1 MFPLIP
7 VLQKPAEEYQAL
19 IERHS
24 HHWEKSEAFWLLK
37 PNEHAIEFACN
48 SAFLSDADT
57 SEVPWKTHYTNEE
70 MDKLTWVREFFENDV
85 TIAKTYLAL
94 GVPIGRIVNPVY
106 INMPLCRD
114 KLKAGWRVTSDRG
127 TDSAMPPG
135 IHGRLMVRI
144 WRFTVAEGV
153 RVLASAPVQQRQA
166 FAWAMH
172 DAFLFLRP
180 FRDGNGRTAR
190 LALQSIR
197 RELSLLPVY
206 IDKEQRNIHRERAK
220 FFNKELFVPY
230 LRSKFSIEA

>member
-1 MFPLIP
+1 MFPLNSA
-7 VLQKPAEEYQAL
+7 LQKPAEEYQSL
-19 IERHS
+19 IERNS
-24 HHWEKSEAFWLLK
+24 HHWERSEAFWLLK
-37 PNEHAIEFACN
+37 PKEHAIEFACN

-57 SEVPWKTHYTNEE
+57 SQVPWKIHYTDEE
-70 MDKLTWVREFFENDV
+70 KDAHSWVREFFENDV
-85 TIAKTYLAL
+85 SLAETYLAL
-94 GVPIGRIVNPVY
+94 GEPTGRIANPVY

-135 IHGRLMVRI
+135 IHGRLMLRI
-144 WRFTVAEGV
+144 WRLTVTEGI
-153 RVLASAPVQQRQA
+153 RALASRPTHEREA

-190 LALQSIR
+190 LLLQAMR
-197 RELSLLPVY
+197 RELSLLPAY
-206 IDKEQRNIHRERAK
+206 IDKEQRKIHRERAK

-230 LRSKFSIEA
+230 LRGKFSIDA